1 VNDHQ
6 SGVFSSFGRCLGD
19 EVEWKIESELRKF
32 HAFLNFKMPETNLD
46 VIEKRE
52 TSCIKPDLTAP
63 DLFWQL
69 SCKISKKC
77 PFAV

>member
-1 VNDHQ
+1 
-6 SGVFSSFGRCLGD
+6 
-19 EVEWKIESELRKF
+19 
-32 HAFLNFKMPETNLD
+32 MPETNHD
-46 VIEKRE
+46 VNEKLTPR
-52 TSCIKPDLTAP
+52 IKPDLTAP